1 MNHNFAKF
9 AAATAITASLFASN
23 VFAQDAAPAAEAPVA
38 AAPAAEAPAAE
49 TPAAAPAVETPV
61 AEAPV
66 AEAPA
71 AETSAEA
78 APAVEA
84 LVAEAP
90 KAEAAAPE
98 KAKEEPAFKL
108 TGNVQAQAIKAV
120 YDNDADNTLDNSFL
134 RANIGGKYTS
144 GDFEAVINI
153 RIFSPTFGNKV
164 KDGDGKNFSFDK
176 ISADTYYAKYKWNT
190 GFGDFSAQFGR
201 FRTDWT
207 VAGNFGT
214 YVDVHLNKR
223 GFLARD
229 YQHDALGFGFD
240 KGISSFS
247 LLLGTYDNKF
257 DTGYL
262 RAEET
267 VKLGD
272 AKISAAYRGNLLDPI
287 QHTAEVSHRIAGRA
301 SYYFAKNL
309 GLYGEV
315 AYITTGDGENLSAP
329 NGIKSEYAQGTD
341 YVPFF
346 VGVEIPTAGILNSLY
361 AELEYVGDR
370 DEIQAGADELAWTV
384 SLIKKFG
391 KHSKIQLSAY
401 SEKELSDVAIAAR
414 FTATIQ

>member
-1 MNHNFAKF
+1 MNQIFKKI
-9 AAATAITASLFASN
+9 AAAA
-23 VFAQDAAPAAEAPVA
+23 VFATSVFTFSAFAE
-38 AAPAAEAPAAE
+38 EAK
-49 TPAAAPAVETPV
+49 
-61 AEAPV
+61 
-66 AEAPA
+66 
-71 AETSAEA
+71 
-78 APAVEA
+78 
-84 LVAEAP
+84 
-90 KAEAAAPE
+90 KAD
-98 KAKEEPAFKL
+98 EPAFKL

-134 RANIGGKYTS
+134 RANIGGKYNS
-144 GDFEAVINI
+144 DNFEAVINL
-153 RIFSPTFGNKV
+153 RIFSPAFGNKNVTDVTVDQNGNV
-164 KDGDGKNFSFDK
+164 KATKSAQDRF
-176 ISADTYYAKYKWNT
+176 SADTYYAKYKWNT

-301 SYYFAKNL
+301 SYSFFKNFA
-309 GLYGEV
+309 LYGEI
-315 AYITTGDGENLSAP
+315 AYITTGDDENLSAR

-341 YVPFF
+341 YLPFF
-346 VGVEIPTAGILNSLY
+346 VGVEIPTVGILNGLY

-370 DEIQAGADELAWTV
+370 NEITEDADEIAWTV
-384 SLIKKFG
+384 SAIKKFG
-391 KHSKIQLSAY
+391 KRTKLQISAY
-401 SEKELSDVAIAAR
+401 SEKEISDVAIAAR
-414 FTATIQ
+414 ITATIQ